1 MENIHK
7 RLKILRKK
15 ANLTQEDFGNIL
27 NISKATYSTLE
38 IGTRPLKINEAFIIK
53 KIFNISYDWL
63 LDGDGDIKKFD
74 EKTIKTINIIQKMN
88 VKEIINYIKKEIIK
102 TQKKEKIIK
111 EILIKFYNEKE
122 IFGFKYTNH
131 SYRNRVHFIL
141 IEILKSINYN
151 NNDEAKVS
159 LFYAIKEFYKN
170 EFFMQE
176 VKNEIYLLLE
186 NITEDECRQLLA
198 NKQITINLITQKI
211 NIFDRKI
218 NDFKIKDV
226 IPLFISK
233 RQHKIAL

>member
-186 NITEDECRQLLA
+186 NITEDECRQLLV